1 MEKQS
6 PQPAEEPYRP
16 AGPLDPVA
24 AMVAQAFSA
33 APISAYPVEV
43 TRQALRDACV
53 MTGEPEMDSVADWPV
68 PVSGG
73 QTIALR
79 LFMPSPQPPAV
90 ILWAHG
96 GGFTLGSND
105 ELDNFARAL
114 AARTG
119 CAVASVEY
127 RLAPEHRFPLAV
139 EDVEAACLWLVEN
152 REPIGLAGAP
162 VWLGGDSAGGNLAT
176 VVTRRLHTI
185 GAAQIAGNVLAYPC
199 TDSPLAPSMHAFEP
213 PFTTAADVQ
222 WFLDQYLPGPE
233 CYDDPDFAPAR
244 ATDLHVLPPTLI
256 VTAEHDILTAQAE
269 SYAAQLLACG
279 VKASVWRCPGMIHGF
294 LTLDAFLPGAAGE
307 AIGVIA
313 DFMESPPG

>member
-6 PQPAEEPYRP
+6 LHATEEPYRP
-16 AGPLDPVA
+16 TGPLDPVA

-33 APISAYPVEV
+33 APISAYPVEA

-53 MTGEPEMDSVADWPV
+53 MTGKPAMDSVADWPV
-68 PVSGG
+68 PVSGNE
-73 QTIALR
+73 TITLR
-79 LFMPSPQPPAV
+79 LFMPSLRPGAV
-90 ILWAHG
+90 MLWAHG

-105 ELDNFARAL
+105 EIDNFARAL
-114 AARTG
+114 AARSR
-119 CAVASVEY
+119 CAVVGVEY
-127 RLAPEHRFPLAV
+127 RLAPEHRFPTAV
-139 EDVEAACLWLVEN
+139 EDMEAACLWLVEN
-152 REPIGLAGAP
+152 REALGLAEVP

-176 VVTRRLHTI
+176 VVTRRLH
-185 GAAQIAGNVLAYPC
+185 AAGKAAIAGNVLAYPC
-199 TDSPLAPSMHAFEP
+199 TDSPLAPSMRAFEP
-213 PFTTAADVQ
+213 PFTRVADVQ

-233 CYDDPDFAPAR
+233 AYDDPDFAPAR
-244 ATDLHVLPPTLI
+244 AGDLHVLPPTFVI
-256 VTAEHDILTAQAE
+256 TAEHDILTAQAE

-313 DFMESPPG
+313 DFMESPPA